1 MPEKA
6 QAALRGVMEEAAATD
21 HSNFIVT
28 ANDGKK
34 IDPAIRSRC
43 AVFDFSYP
51 DAADRKTI
59 RSGFRERIVKIADA
73 ENLELDGEMIDS
85 LLEKH
90 GLDLRAMLN
99 ELQKHT

>member
-34 IDPAIRSRC
+34 IHPAIRSRC
-43 AVFDFSYP
+43 RSSTSP
-51 DAADRKTI
+51 ILMQPTERQSDRA
-59 RSGFRERIVKIADA
+59 SGKDVKIADA